1 MPHYTK
7 RLGKIIKGLTKASK
21 LHKRQAQILTE
32 IKKDQSERYK
42 NRHVKKKR

>member
-7 RLGKIIKGLTKASK
+7 RLGKIIKGLNKASK

-32 IKKDQSERYK
+32 IKKDQSTRY
-42 NRHVKKKR
+42 NGKKKR